1 MILLRRRRNRKKR
14 AVCVRDILYWNNVK
28 LTLLFLLWC
37 PFPHFFDFLFASSL
51 FFYVCLTS
59 WSSSSMI
66 CLDLLFMPDEHLFS
80 WCPHHFLFFFPSL
93 LFSLHESLTSWTLSS
108 FLVSLLWLPS
118 PDEFPASFFV
128 IVLSCLF
135 SPSSQCFTQ
144 QMSVER
150 EREREEWPV
159 SKTSQSTIR
168 GTFIARKMSTSF
180 PLTLMVSYCL
190 PSSTASLCFLS
201 PSLYNVS
208 FFPLF
213 LIMIIMMQ
221 TQRRLSDLCSLHC
234 MLLFVFEFF
243 YRQQDEHKKALSLNL
258 FLV

>member
-150 EREREEWPV
+150 EKESSMTSLENE
-159 SKTSQSTIR
+159 SKYDQR
-168 GTFIARKMSTSF
+168 YFYHQED
-180 PLTLMVSYCL
+180 VN
-190 PSSTASLCFLS
+190 FLS
-201 PSLYNVS
+201 FDSDGV
-208 FFPLF
+208 
-213 LIMIIMMQ
+213 I
-221 TQRRLSDLCSLHC
+221 LST
-234 MLLFVFEFF
+234 FF
-243 YRQQDEHKKALSLNL
+243 YRKSLFPVTLSL
-258 FLV
+258 